1 MSEELNEK
9 QDSLPPENF
18 PAGERGNYY
27 SGADGN
33 SPFRG
38 LGGLLREN
46 IKNLTPYSSA
56 RDEYQ
61 GEASVFLD
69 ANENAFGS
77 PLEQQYNRYPD
88 PLQYQVKKRLSE
100 IKGLPVRNIFLG
112 NGSDEAIDILFRSF
126 CNPGVDNVILVPPTY
141 GMYQVS
147 ANINDIEVKN
157 IPLTEEF
164 QLNLDGIAEAID
176 KNTKLIFICSPNNP
190 TGNSIDRTDVET
202 LLANFSGIVV
212 VDEAYINFSR
222 QKTFIQELTEYAN
235 LVVLQTLSKAWGLA
249 GLRVGMA
256 FASEEIIEVMNK
268 VKPPYNVN
276 EASQQLALQALANV
290 DQVNG
295 WIKETLIQ
303 RDKLV
308 LGLKDFDFVLDI
320 YPSDANFILVK
331 TTDPK
336 TIYNFLVQKGIIVR
350 DRSKVELCEGC
361 LRVTVGT
368 PAENDIL
375 LQTLQNF
382 K

>member
-1 MSEELNEK
+1 MSEDINK
-9 QDSLPPENF
+9 Q
-18 PAGERGNYY
+18 YY
-27 SGADGN
+27 SSADGN

-38 LGGLLREN
+38 LGGLLRDN
-46 IKNLTPYSSA
+46 IKRLIPYSSA

-88 PLQYQVKKRLSE
+88 PLQFEVKKRLSE
-100 IKGLPVRNIFLG
+100 IKGVPPRNIFLG

-141 GMYQVS
+141 GMYLVS
-147 ANINDIEVKN
+147 ANINDIAVKN
-157 IPLTEEF
+157 VPLTEEF

-176 KNTKLIFICSPNNP
+176 NNTKLIFICSPNNP
-190 TGNSIDRTDVET
+190 TGNSIDRADVET

-290 DQVNG
+290 DLVNL
-295 WIKETLIQ
+295 WIKETLQQ
-303 RDKLV
+303 RDQLV
-308 LGLKDFDFVLDI
+308 LSLKDFDFVVDI

-331 TTDPK
+331 TTDANG
-336 TIYNFLVQKGIIVR
+336 IYNFLVKQGIIVR
-350 DRSKVELCEGC
+350 NRSKVELCEGC
-361 LRVTVGT
+361 LRITVGT
-368 PAENDIL
+368 PDENNIL